1 MFTKED
7 KEIAKRMKKL
17 ISLNIDQEAFRIHSK
32 GMGCI
37 CIKFFRYNLLL
48 KWKLFNLN

>member
-7 KEIAKRMKKL
+7 KEIAKRMKKI
-17 ISLNIDQEAFRIHSK
+17 ISLNIDEEAFRIHSK

-37 CIKFFRYNLLL
+37 CIKYIYKFLLIIIYFF
-48 KWKLFNLN
+48 